1 MQNTITERPLNTKE
15 AAEFLGYRESYIYQ
29 LLNKR
34 KLTFY
39 KTGNKVCFKREDLEK
54 YLYRNRIA
62 ADYEVEEQAE
72 KILNGGRK

>member
-1 MQNTITERPLNTKE
+1 MSNTITERPLSAKE
-15 AAEFLGYRESYIYQ
+15 AAIFLGYKESYIYQ

-39 KTGNKVCFKREDLEK
+39 KAGNKVCFKKEDLEK

-62 ADYEVEEQAE
+62 ADFEVEQQAE
-72 KILNGGRK
+72 AVLNRSRK